1 MRLIKVLEVDCILLT
16 LIYKILRDLLYA
28 AGMAIMSVREVVLD
42 EILKGF
48 HFEDFV
54 FLCFFPF

>member
-1 MRLIKVLEVDCILLT
+1 MRFIKVLEVDCILLT

-28 AGMAIMSVREVVLD
+28 AGMAIMSIREVVLD
-42 EILKGF
+42 EILEGF